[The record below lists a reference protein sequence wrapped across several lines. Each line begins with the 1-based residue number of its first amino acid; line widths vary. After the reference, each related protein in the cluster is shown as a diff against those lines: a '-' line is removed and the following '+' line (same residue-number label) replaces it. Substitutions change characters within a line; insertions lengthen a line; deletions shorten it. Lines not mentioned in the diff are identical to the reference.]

1 MHLFFFLVFGLIV
14 GTLARLIVRRQGS
27 GGWVVSIVV
36 GIVGSMVG
44 AFLGRVVGLY
54 RDGEAAGFVMS
65 IVGAIVVVSAYHAL
79 SGRRD
84 SVV

>member
-1 MHLFFFLVFGLIV
+1 LP
-14 GTLARLIVRRQGS
+14 RLIVTRQGS

-54 RDGEAAGFVMS
+54 RDGETAGFVMS
-65 IVGAIVVVSAYHAL
+65 IVGAVVVVSAYHAL
-79 SGRRD
+79 SGRRG